1 MMITA
6 RQPVETTVVAVS
18 AAGNLRAP
26 EPSAVFAL
34 FPEAT
39 AGATF
44 FDDPALGVRVFT
56 LPQQKIRLTF
66 ERMRMRVEDTASR
79 RVEDLT
85 LGELAYDLA
94 QKLYPAGVFDR
105 YGFNYDMVYRY
116 DQMLP
121 SHEII
126 GIFLKKEILEDV
138 SHFGW
143 QCTITKDKGKR
154 RETYFFKVLSPLE
167 LQILANIEFDKHVP
181 DRAALQQELLRFH
194 AESQKILDNLT
205 LTSRP

>member
-6 RQPVETTVVAVS
+6 RQPVETTVVAV
-18 AAGNLRAP
+18 ATGGNLRAP

-34 FPEAT
+34 FPDAT

-66 ERMRMRVEDTASR
+66 ERMRMRIEDTAAR
-79 RVEDLT
+79 RVEDLS
-85 LGELAYDLA
+85 LGELAHDLSH
-94 QKLYPAGVFDR
+94 KLYSPGVFDR
-105 YGFNYDMVYRY
+105 YGFNYDIVYRY

-143 QCTITKDKGKR
+143 QCTITKNKGKR

-167 LQILANIEFDKHVP
+167 LQVLANMEFDGQIP
-181 DRAALQQELLRFH
+181 DRATLQKELLRFH
-194 AESQKILDNLT
+194 SESQDILNNLT
-205 LTSRP
+205 LTSRT